1 MRWTDFD
8 RGHRAA
14 QSRRGAIVAENLTLT
29 YGYTA
34 KDLAAVRAYVQRVA
48 PAIIARTYYDGDE
61 DSFAATPSAMDRHLR
76 TMLDGLVKVAIE
88 HGSAGLAEHLRASIK
103 KHGEPKLTA
112 VTFRMVTEAAALA
125 AASPAANH
133 AIGRWFRPR
142 IASRLKGEGIATIG
156 ELIAFCNRRG
166 GSWWRSVPRIGAGR
180 AAVVVAWLR
189 RHESHIQLRVDAD
202 VDTRDPLVAD
212 EIVQVWPAETI
223 PFDSDRAGQSGTPQ
237 RRLTLAPLERMAVP
251 DALSGA
257 DGENRSVAFCYIQA
271 RHDLEAVRAYL
282 NKYRDQP
289 KTLRAYTKEVER
301 FLLWSVVV
309 RGKALS
315 SLVVDDCEAYKD
327 FLKNPDLRFVGE
339 RFSRSSP
346 RWRPFASDTL
356 SPESQRYAVRALRA
370 AFTWLVDVRYLAGN
384 PWKAVNDPRVVE
396 RETAMQ
402 IQRALPA
409 DLWRRLRSE
418 LDRRCAEEGDAKLAV
433 QWRVV
438 RAALLLMGDSGLRRE
453 EAADAQRGKLRV
465 SIYGTLERPVW
476 ELTVIGKRNK
486 ERTVPVSVATLDA
499 LKAHWTDRGRD
510 FMAPTDLLNPS
521 APLLSP
527 VAIPRTPASKVKH
540 HQRSTEGEQGYSADG
555 INRLISRMLTII
567 VETMDDLS
575 LDERVIL
582 GSVNA
587 HAMRHTFGT
596 QSVADEVPVDV
607 VQKVLGHAS
616 LQTTSIYVQAEK
628 KRVLEEVA
636 GYYARRADAA
646 ETGKRG
652 N

>member
-1 MRWTDFD
+1 MT
-8 RGHRAA
+8 
-14 QSRRGAIVAENLTLT
+14 ETLTLT

-34 KDLAAVRAYVQRVA
+34 KDLAAMRAYVQRIA
-48 PAIIARTYYDGDE
+48 PAIIARTYYDQDKDG
-61 DSFAATPSAMDRHLR
+61 FASTPSAMGRHLR
-76 TMLDGLVKVAIE
+76 AMLDGLVKVAIE
-88 HGSAGLAEHLRASIK
+88 QGSPALAEHLRASVK
-103 KHGEPKLTA
+103 KHGEPKLSA
-112 VTFRMVTEAAALA
+112 VTFRMVTEAARLA
-125 AASPAANH
+125 AAAPHASH

-142 IASRLKGEGIATIG
+142 IASRLKGEGIATLG

-166 GSWWRSVPRIGAGR
+166 GSWWRSIPRIGAGR
-180 AAVVVAWLR
+180 AAVIVAWLR
-189 RHESHIQLRVDAD
+189 RHEPQLRLRVDAD
-202 VDTRDPLVAD
+202 VDTRDPLVAAD
-212 EIVQVWPAETI
+212 VVQVRPVG
-223 PFDSDRAGQSGTPQ
+223 SDHLDAGGEGQSAGAST
-237 RRLTLAPLERMAVP
+237 RLTLAPLERMAVP
-251 DALSGA
+251 NTLSGA

-282 NKYRDQP
+282 NKHRDQP

-309 RGKALS
+309 RGRALS

-327 FLKNPDLRFVGE
+327 FLKNPDPRFVGE

-346 RWRPFASDTL
+346 RWRPFASENL

-384 PWKAVNDPRVVE
+384 PWKAVNDPKIVE

-409 DLWRRLRSE
+409 DLWRRLRHK

-438 RAALLLMGDSGLRRE
+438 RAALLLIGDSGLRRE

-465 SIYGTLERPVW
+465 SIYGTLTWPVW

-486 ERTVPVSVATLDA
+486 ERTVPVSVAALEA

-527 VAIPRTPASKVKH
+527 VAIPFTPAARAKH
-540 HQRSTEGEQGYSADG
+540 ETRHNQGVEQGYSADG

-628 KRVLEEVA
+628 KRVLDEVA
-636 GYYARRADAA
+636 GYYARRAESAT
-646 ETGKRG
+646 TGKQG
-652 N
+652 S

>member
-1 MRWTDFD
+1 
-8 RGHRAA
+8 
-14 QSRRGAIVAENLTLT
+14 VAENLTLT

-48 PAIIARTYYDGDE
+48 PAIIARTYYDVDE

-88 HGSAGLAEHLRASIK
+88 HGSAALAEHLRSSIK
-103 KHGEPKLTA
+103 KRGQPKLTT

-142 IASRLKGEGIATIG
+142 IASRLKGEGITTIG

-223 PFDSDRAGQSGTPQ
+223 PFDSDRAGQPGTPQ

-251 DALSGA
+251 NALSGA
-257 DGENRSVAFCYIQA
+257 DGENRAVAFCYIRA

-301 FLLWSVVV
+301 FLLWSVGV
-309 RGKALS
+309 RGKAQS
-315 SLVVDDCEAYKD
+315 SLIVDDCEAYKD
-327 FLKNPDLRFVGE
+327 LLKSPDPRFVGE

-418 LDRRCAEEGDAKLAV
+418 LDRRCAATDTRQGDAKLAV

-486 ERTVPVSVATLDA
+486 ERTVPVSVATLEA
-499 LKAHWTDRGRD
+499 LNAHWSDRGRD
-510 FMAPTDLLNPS
+510 FMAPTNLLNPS
-521 APLLSP
+521 APLLLSKTHRVRP
-527 VAIPRTPASKVKH
+527 CKTQPRAPFQNFLPSDEALPPGPASPSGAACLVSLCANWPLIPNKFPD
-540 HQRSTEGEQGYSADG
+540 QAGDPAGCNGITSGCPRCSA
-555 INRLISRMLTII
+555 RLS
-567 VETMDDLS
+567 S
-575 LDERVIL
+575 
-582 GSVNA
+582 
-587 HAMRHTFGT
+587 
-596 QSVADEVPVDV
+596 
-607 VQKVLGHAS
+607 
-616 LQTTSIYVQAEK
+616 
-628 KRVLEEVA
+628 
-636 GYYARRADAA
+636 
-646 ETGKRG
+646 
-652 N
+652 

>member
-1 MRWTDFD
+1 M
-8 RGHRAA
+8 
-14 QSRRGAIVAENLTLT
+14 AEVLTLA

-34 KDLAAVRAYVQRVA
+34 KDLAAVRAYVQRVT
-48 PAIIARTYYDGDE
+48 PAIIARTYYDVDE
-61 DSFAATPSAMDRHLR
+61 DAFAATPSAMERHLR

-88 HGSAGLAEHLRASIK
+88 QGSPALAEHLRSSIK
-103 KHGEPKLTA
+103 KHGEPKLTT

-125 AASPAANH
+125 AASPAASH

-142 IASRLKGEGIATIG
+142 IASRLKGEGIATLG
-156 ELIAFCNRRG
+156 ELVAFCNRRG

-189 RHESHIQLRVDAD
+189 RHETQLRLRVDAD

-212 EIVQVWPAETI
+212 EVVQVRPAG
-223 PFDSDRAGQSGTPQ
+223 PNRADAGGAGQLEGSPA
-237 RRLTLAPLERMAVP
+237 RLTLAPLERMAVP
-251 DALSGA
+251 NTLSGA

-301 FLLWSVVV
+301 FLLWAVVV

-327 FLKNPDLRFVGE
+327 FLKSPDPRFVGE
-339 RFSRSSP
+339 RFTRRSP
-346 RWRPFASDTL
+346 RWRPFASENL

-384 PWKAVNDPRVVE
+384 PWKAINDPKIVQRK
-396 RETAMQ
+396 TAMQ
-402 IQRALPA
+402 IHRALPA
-409 DLWRRLRSE
+409 DLWRRLRHE
-418 LDRRCAEEGDAKLAV
+418 LDKRSDEEGDAKLAV

-453 EAADAQRGKLRV
+453 EAADAQRGKLHV

-476 ELTVIGKRNK
+476 ELTVIGKRNR
-486 ERTVPVSVATLDA
+486 ERTVPVSIATLEA

-510 FMAPTDLLNPS
+510 FMAPTDLLNLS

-527 VAIPRTPASKVKH
+527 IAIPRTPAS
-540 HQRSTEGEQGYSADG
+540 QGG
-555 INRLISRMLTII
+555 
-567 VETMDDLS
+567 
-575 LDERVIL
+575 
-582 GSVNA
+582 
-587 HAMRHTFGT
+587 F
-596 QSVADEVPVDV
+596 
-607 VQKVLGHAS
+607 
-616 LQTTSIYVQAEK
+616 
-628 KRVLEEVA
+628 
-636 GYYARRADAA
+636 
-646 ETGKRG
+646 
-652 N
+652 

>member
-1 MRWTDFD
+1 M
-8 RGHRAA
+8 
-14 QSRRGAIVAENLTLT
+14 SEVLTLS

-48 PAIIARTYYDGDE
+48 PAIIARTYYDPDE
-61 DSFAATPSAMDRHLR
+61 DSFAATPSAMERHLR

-88 HGSAGLAEHLRASIK
+88 QGSPALAEHLRASVR

-125 AASPAANH
+125 AASPAASH
-133 AIGRWFRPR
+133 SIGRWFRPR
-142 IASRLKGEGIATIG
+142 IASRLKGEGIATLG
-156 ELIAFCNRRG
+156 ELVAFCNRRG
-166 GSWWRSVPRIGAGR
+166 GSWWRSIPRVGAGR
-180 AAVVVAWLR
+180 AAVIVAWLR
-189 RHESHIQLRVDAD
+189 RHETQLRLRVDAD
-202 VDTRDPLVAD
+202 VDTRDPLVAAD
-212 EIVQVWPAETI
+212 VVQVRPVG
-223 PFDSDRAGQSGTPQ
+223 SDHLDAGGEGHPTAAM
-237 RRLTLAPLERMAVP
+237 RLTDRLTLAPLERMAVP
-251 DALSGA
+251 NTLSGA
-257 DGENRSVAFCYIQA
+257 DGENRSIAFCYIQA

-327 FLKNPDLRFVGE
+327 FLKSPDPRFVGE

-346 RWRPFASDTL
+346 RWRPFASETL

-384 PWKAVNDPRVVE
+384 PWKAVNDPKIVL

-402 IQRALPA
+402 IHRALPA
-409 DLWRRLRSE
+409 DLWRRLRDE
-418 LDRRCAEEGDAKLAV
+418 LDRRCVEEGMSKAGV

-438 RAALLLMGDSGLRRE
+438 RAAMLLMGDSGLRRE

-486 ERTVPVSVATLDA
+486 ERTVPVSVATLEA

-527 VAIPRTPASKVKH
+527 VAIPQTPASEVKH
-540 HQRSTEGEQGYSADG
+540 RQRSTEGEQGYSADG

-636 GYYARRADAA
+636 GYYARRADTAT
-646 ETGKRG
+646 TGKPG

>member
-1 MRWTDFD
+1 M
-8 RGHRAA
+8 
-14 QSRRGAIVAENLTLT
+14 SEVLTLS

-34 KDLAAVRAYVQRVA
+34 KDLAAVRAYVQRVS
-48 PAIIARTYYDGDE
+48 PAVIGRTYYDVDE
-61 DSFAATPSAMDRHLR
+61 DSFAATPSAMERHLR
-76 TMLDGLVKVAIE
+76 GMLDGLVKVAIE
-88 HGSAGLAEHLRASIK
+88 QGSPALAEHLRASVK

-112 VTFRMVTEAAALA
+112 VTFRMVTEAATLA
-125 AASPAANH
+125 AASPH
-133 AIGRWFRPR
+133 ASHSIGRWFRPR
-142 IASRLKGEGIATIG
+142 VASRLKGEGIATLG

-166 GSWWRSVPRIGAGR
+166 GSWWRSIPRIGAGR
-180 AAVVVAWLR
+180 AAIVVAWLR
-189 RHESHIQLRVDAD
+189 RHEKQLGLRVDSD

-212 EIVQVWPAETI
+212 EVVQVWPAA
-223 PFDSDRAGQSGTPQ
+223 PNRVDAGGAGQLEGALA
-237 RRLTLAPLERMAVP
+237 RLTLAPLERMAVP
-251 DALSGA
+251 NTLSGA

-315 SLVVDDCEAYKD
+315 SLVVDDCEVYKD
-327 FLKNPDLRFVGE
+327 FLKCPDPRFVGE
-339 RFSRSSP
+339 RFSRRSP
-346 RWRPFASDTL
+346 RWRPFASASL

-384 PWKAVNDPRVVE
+384 PWKAVNDPKIVH

-402 IQRALPA
+402 IHRALPA
-409 DLWRRLRSE
+409 DLWRRLRNE
-418 LDRRCAEEGDAKLAV
+418 LDRRCVEEGVSKAGV

-438 RAALLLMGDSGLRRE
+438 RAAMVLMGDSGLRRE

-476 ELTVIGKRNK
+476 ELTVIGKRDK
-486 ERTVPVSVATLDA
+486 ERTVPVSIATLEA
-499 LKAHWTDRGRD
+499 LQAHWADRGRD

-527 VAIPRTPASKVKH
+527 VTIPQTPASKEKH
-540 HQRSTEGEQGYSADG
+540 HQRSNEGEQGYSADG
-555 INRLISRMLTII
+555 LNRLIARMLTIV

-575 LDERVIL
+575 LDERAIL

-636 GYYARRADAA
+636 GYYARRAESA
-646 ETGKRG
+646 TTNKRG

>member
-1 MRWTDFD
+1 
-8 RGHRAA
+8 
-14 QSRRGAIVAENLTLT
+14 VAENLTLT

-48 PAIIARTYYDGDE
+48 PAIIARTYYDRDE

-88 HGSAGLAEHLRASIK
+88 HGSAALAEHLRSSIK
-103 KHGEPKLTA
+103 KHGEPKLTT

-142 IASRLKGEGIATIG
+142 IASRLKGEGITTIG

-202 VDTRDPLVAD
+202 VDTCDPLVAD
-212 EIVQVWPAETI
+212 EVVQVWPAEPI
-223 PFDSDRAGQSGTPQ
+223 SFDSDRAGRSDPQQ

-251 DALSGA
+251 SAMSGA

-282 NKYRDQP
+282 NKYRDQL
-289 KTLRAYTKEVER
+289 KTLRAYMKEVER

-315 SLVVDDCEAYKD
+315 SLIVDDCEAYKD
-327 FLKNPDLRFVGE
+327 FLRSPDPRFVGE

-346 RWRPFASDTL
+346 RWRPFASENL
-356 SPESQRYAVRALRA
+356 SPESQRYAVRTLRA
-370 AFTWLVDVRYLAGN
+370 AFSWLVDVRYLAGN
-384 PWKAVNDPRVVE
+384 PWKAVNDPTIVQ

-402 IQRALPA
+402 IRRALPA
-409 DLWRRLRSE
+409 DLWRRLRNE
-418 LDRRCAEEGDAKLAV
+418 LYKRADEEGDAKLAV

-476 ELTVIGKRNK
+476 ELSVIGKRNK
-486 ERTVPVSVATLDA
+486 ERTVPVSVVTLEA
-499 LKAHWTDRGRD
+499 LSAHWADRGRD
-510 FMAPTDLLNPS
+510 FMAPTDLLNLS

-527 VAIPRTPASKVKH
+527 IAIPRTPASKVKH
-540 HQRSTEGEQGYSADG
+540 HQRSNEGEQGYSADG

-575 LDERVIL
+575 LDERVFL

-596 QSVADEVPVDV
+596 QSVADDVPVDV

-646 ETGKRG
+646 TTGRRR

>member
-1 MRWTDFD
+1 
-8 RGHRAA
+8 
-14 QSRRGAIVAENLTLT
+14 VAENLTLT

-48 PAIIARTYYDGDE
+48 PAIIARTYYDSDE
-61 DSFAATPSAMDRHLR
+61 DSFAATPSAMERHLR

-88 HGSAGLAEHLRASIK
+88 HGSAALAEHLRSSIK
-103 KHGEPKLTA
+103 KHGEPKLTT

-125 AASPAANH
+125 AASPAASH

-142 IASRLKGEGIATIG
+142 IASRLKGEGIATVG

-166 GSWWRSVPRIGAGR
+166 GSWWRSVPRVGAGR

-189 RHESHIQLRVDAD
+189 RHESQLQMRVDAD
-202 VDTRDPLVAD
+202 VDTHDPLVAD
-212 EIVQVWPAETI
+212 EIVQVWPAEPVPI
-223 PFDSDRAGQSGTPQ
+223 DGVGQSEQKRLAG
-237 RRLTLAPLERMAVP
+237 RLTLAPLERMAVP
-251 DALSGA
+251 HALSGA
-257 DGENRSVAFCYIQA
+257 DGENRSIVFCYIQA

-301 FLLWSVVV
+301 FLLWAVVV

-327 FLKNPDLRFVGE
+327 FLKSPDPRFVGE

-346 RWRPFASDTL
+346 RWRPFASVDL

-384 PWKAVNDPRVVE
+384 PWKAVRDPKIVH

-402 IQRALPA
+402 IHRALPA
-409 DLWRRLRSE
+409 DLWRRLRGE
-418 LDRRCAEEGDAKLAV
+418 LDVRCAEEGDAKLAV

-453 EAADAQRGKLRV
+453 EAAEAQRGKLRV
-465 SIYGTLERPVW
+465 SVYGTLERPVW
-476 ELTVIGKRNK
+476 ELTVVGKRKK
-486 ERTVPVSVATLDA
+486 ERTVPVSIATLEA
-499 LKAHWTDRGRD
+499 LKAHWADRGRH
-510 FMAPTDLLNPS
+510 FMAPMDLLNPS
-521 APLLSP
+521 IPLLSP
-527 VAIPRTPASKVKH
+527 IAIPRTPASHVKH
-540 HQRSTEGEQGYSADG
+540 RQHGSEGEQGYSADG

-567 VETMDDLS
+567 VETIDDLS

-636 GYYARRADAA
+636 GYYARRAESA
-646 ETGKRG
+646 TTWKRDT
-652 N
+652 

>member
-1 MRWTDFD
+1 M
-8 RGHRAA
+8 AA
-14 QSRRGAIVAENLTLT
+14 VAENLTLS

-48 PAIIARTYYDGDE
+48 PAIIARTYYNPDE
-61 DSFAATPSAMDRHLR
+61 DGFAATPSAMERHLR
-76 TMLDGLVKVAIE
+76 GMLDGLVKVAIE
-88 HGSAGLAEHLRASIK
+88 QGSPALAEHLRASVR

-112 VTFRMVTEAAALA
+112 VTFRMVTEAATLA
-125 AASPAANH
+125 AASPH
-133 AIGRWFRPR
+133 ASHSIGRWFRPR
-142 IASRLKGEGIATIG
+142 VSSRLKGEGIATLG

-166 GSWWRSVPRIGAGR
+166 GSWWRSIPRIGAGR

-189 RHESHIQLRVDAD
+189 RHETDLSLRVDAD
-202 VDTRDPLVAD
+202 IDTRDPLVAAD
-212 EIVQVWPAETI
+212 VVQVRPVG
-223 PFDSDRAGQSGTPQ
+223 SDYLDAGGEGQSIATA
-237 RRLTLAPLERMAVP
+237 RLTLAPLERLAVP
-251 DALSGA
+251 HALSGA
-257 DGENRSVAFCYIQA
+257 DGPHRGENRSVAFCYIQA
-271 RHDLEAVRAYL
+271 RHDLEAVRSYL

-289 KTLRAYTKEVER
+289 KTLRSYTKEVER

-327 FLKNPDLRFVGE
+327 FLRSPDPRFVGE

-346 RWRPFASDTL
+346 RWRPFASATL

-409 DLWRRLRSE
+409 DLWRRLRNE
-418 LDRRCAEEGDAKLAV
+418 LDKRCAASDMRERVSTGDEKLRV
-433 QWRVV
+433 QWRIV
-438 RAALLLMGDSGLRRE
+438 RAAMLLMGDSGLRRE

-465 SIYGTLERPVW
+465 SVYGTLERPVW
-476 ELTVIGKRNK
+476 ELTVIGKRSK

-499 LKAHWTDRGRD
+499 LKAHWADRGRN
-510 FMAPTDLLNPS
+510 FMAPMEFG
-521 APLLSP
+521 PLLSP
-527 VAIPRTPASKVKH
+527 VAIPRTPASRAKH
-540 HQRSTEGEQGYSADG
+540 HQRINEGEQGYSADG
-555 INRLISRMLTII
+555 INRLISRMLTVI

-575 LDERVIL
+575 LDERVML

-628 KRVLEEVA
+628 KRMLEEVA
-636 GYYARRADAA
+636 GYFARRAQ
-646 ETGKRG
+646 R
-652 N
+652 

>member
-1 MRWTDFD
+1 MD
-8 RGHRAA
+8 
-14 QSRRGAIVAENLTLT
+14 ENLTLT

-48 PAIIARTYYDGDE
+48 PAIIALTYYDVDE

-88 HGSAGLAEHLRASIK
+88 HGSAALAEHLRSSTK
-103 KHGEPKLTA
+103 KHGQPKLTT

-142 IASRLKGEGIATIG
+142 IASRLKGEGITSIG
-156 ELIAFCNRRG
+156 ELVAFCNRRG

-189 RHESHIQLRVDAD
+189 RHESNIQLRVDAD

-212 EIVQVWPAETI
+212 EVVQVWPAEPVLTDEDGI
-223 PFDSDRAGQSGTPQ
+223 GQSEKPQ
-237 RRLTLAPLERMAVP
+237 KRLADRLTLAPLERMAVP
-251 DALSGA
+251 HTLSGA

-315 SLVVDDCEAYKD
+315 SLVVDDCEAFKD
-327 FLKNPDLRFVGE
+327 FLKSPDPRFVGE
-339 RFSRSSP
+339 RFSRNSP
-346 RWRPFASDTL
+346 RWRPFASDNL

-384 PWKAVNDPRVVE
+384 PWKAVNDPKIVQ

-402 IQRALPA
+402 IHRALPA
-409 DLWRRLRSE
+409 DLWRRLRNE
-418 LDRRCAEEGDAKLAV
+418 LDKRSDVDGDIKLAV

-486 ERTVPVSVATLDA
+486 ERTVPVSVATLEA
-499 LKAHWTDRGRD
+499 LKAHWSDRGRD

-527 VAIPRTPASKVKH
+527 VTIPRTPASQVKH
-540 HQRSTEGEQGYSADG
+540 RQRSIEGEQGYSADG

-636 GYYARRADAA
+636 GYYARRADTAT
-646 ETGKRG
+646 TGKPG

>member
-1 MRWTDFD
+1 
-8 RGHRAA
+8 
-14 QSRRGAIVAENLTLT
+14 VAEALTLT

-48 PAIIARTYYDGDE
+48 PAIIARTYYDSDE
-61 DSFAATPSAMDRHLR
+61 DSFAATPSAMERHLR

-88 HGSAGLAEHLRASIK
+88 RGSAALAEHLRLSIK
-103 KHGEPKLTA
+103 KHGEPKLTT

-142 IASRLKGEGIATIG
+142 IASRLKGEGIATVG
-156 ELIAFCNRRG
+156 ELVAFCNRRG
-166 GSWWRSVPRIGAGR
+166 GSWWRSIPRIGAGR

-189 RHESHIQLRVDAD
+189 RHETELRLRVDAD

-212 EIVQVWPAETI
+212 DVVQVWPAEPVLI
-223 PFDSDRAGQSGTPQ
+223 DGDWAGQSEKPQ
-237 RRLTLAPLERMAVP
+237 NRLAGRLTLAPLERMAVP
-251 DALSGA
+251 HALSGA
-257 DGENRSVAFCYIQA
+257 DGENRSAAFCYIQA

-289 KTLRAYTKEVER
+289 KTLRAFTKEVER

-346 RWRPFASDTL
+346 RWRPFASDNL

-384 PWKAVNDPRVVE
+384 PWKAVNDPKIVQ

-402 IQRALPA
+402 IHRALPA
-409 DLWRRLRSE
+409 DLWRRLRNE
-418 LDRRCAEEGDAKLAV
+418 LDRRCSDDAAGKLVV

-453 EAADAQRGKLRV
+453 EAAEAQRGKLRV

-486 ERTVPVSVATLDA
+486 ERTVPVSIATLEA
-499 LKAHWTDRGRD
+499 LKAHWSDRGRD

-527 VAIPRTPASKVKH
+527 LAIPRTPASRVKH
-540 HQRSTEGEQGYSADG
+540 HQRSNEGEQGYSADG

-567 VETMDDLS
+567 VETTDDLS

-636 GYYARRADAA
+636 SYYARRADSA
-646 ETGKRG
+646 ETSKRG
-652 N
+652 S

>member
-1 MRWTDFD
+1 
-8 RGHRAA
+8 
-14 QSRRGAIVAENLTLT
+14 VAENLTLT

-48 PAIIARTYYDGDE
+48 PSIIARTYYDVDE

-88 HGSAGLAEHLRASIK
+88 HGSAALAEHLRSSIK
-103 KHGEPKLTA
+103 KHGQPKLTT

-125 AASPAANH
+125 AAFPAANH

-142 IASRLKGEGIATIG
+142 IASRLKGQGIATVG
-156 ELIAFCNRRG
+156 ELVSLCNRRG

-212 EIVQVWPAETI
+212 EVVQVWPAEPVLT
-223 PFDSDRAGQSGTPQ
+223 DGDGAGHSEKPQ
-237 RRLTLAPLERMAVP
+237 TRLADRLTLAPLERMAVP
-251 DALSGA
+251 HTLSGA

-327 FLKNPDLRFVGE
+327 FLKSPDPRFVGE
-339 RFSRSSP
+339 RFSRNSP
-346 RWRPFASDTL
+346 RWRPFASGNL

-384 PWKAVNDPRVVE
+384 PWKAVNDPKIVQ

-402 IQRALPA
+402 IHRALPA
-409 DLWRRLRSE
+409 DLWRRLRNE
-418 LDRRCAEEGDAKLAV
+418 LDKRADETIDAKLAV

-486 ERTVPVSVATLDA
+486 ERTVPVSVATLEA
-499 LKAHWTDRGRD
+499 LKAHWSDRERD
-510 FMAPTDLLNPS
+510 FMATTDLLNPS

-527 VAIPRTPASKVKH
+527 VTIPRTPASQVKH
-540 HQRSTEGEQGYSADG
+540 RQRSIEGEQGYSADG

-607 VQKVLGHAS
+607 EQKVLGHAS

-636 GYYARRADAA
+636 GYYARRADTA
-646 ETGKRG
+646 TIRKPG

>member
-1 MRWTDFD
+1 
-8 RGHRAA
+8 
-14 QSRRGAIVAENLTLT
+14 
-29 YGYTA
+29 
-34 KDLAAVRAYVQRVA
+34 
-48 PAIIARTYYDGDE
+48 
-61 DSFAATPSAMDRHLR
+61 
-76 TMLDGLVKVAIE
+76 
-88 HGSAGLAEHLRASIK
+88 
-103 KHGEPKLTA
+103 
-112 VTFRMVTEAAALA
+112 
-125 AASPAANH
+125 
-133 AIGRWFRPR
+133 
-142 IASRLKGEGIATIG
+142 
-156 ELIAFCNRRG
+156 
-166 GSWWRSVPRIGAGR
+166 
-180 AAVVVAWLR
+180 
-189 RHESHIQLRVDAD
+189 
-202 VDTRDPLVAD
+202 
-212 EIVQVWPAETI
+212 
-223 PFDSDRAGQSGTPQ
+223 
-237 RRLTLAPLERMAVP
+237 LAPLERIAVP
-251 DALSGA
+251 HALSRA
-257 DGENRSVAFCYIQA
+257 DGPHRGENRSVAFCYIQA

-282 NKYRDQP
+282 NKYRDHP

-327 FLKNPDLRFVGE
+327 FLKSPDPRFVGE

-356 SPESQRYAVRALRA
+356 SPESQRYAARALRA

-465 SIYGTLERPVW
+465 SIYGTLERSVW

-486 ERTVPVSVATLDA
+486 ERTVPVSVATLEA
-499 LKAHWTDRGRD
+499 LKAHWSDRGRD

-527 VAIPRTPASKVKH
+527 VAIPFTPAARAKH
-540 HQRSTEGEQGYSADG
+540 ETRHNQGVEQGYSADG

-582 GSVNA
+582 DSVNA
-587 HAMRHTFGT
+587 NAMRHTFGT

-646 ETGKRG
+646 MSGKPG
-652 N
+652 S

>member
-1 MRWTDFD
+1 M
-8 RGHRAA
+8 
-14 QSRRGAIVAENLTLT
+14 SEVLTLT

-48 PAIIARTYYDGDE
+48 PAIIARTYYDVDE
-61 DSFAATPSAMDRHLR
+61 DTFAATSSAMERHLR
-76 TMLDGLVKVAIE
+76 TMLDGLVKLAIE
-88 HGSAGLAEHLRASIK
+88 PGSPALAEHLWASVR

-112 VTFRMVTEAAALA
+112 VTFRMVTEAATLA
-125 AASPAANH
+125 AAAPAPDH
-133 AIGRWFRPR
+133 SIGRWFRPR
-142 IASRLKGEGIATIG
+142 VASRLKGEGIATLG

-166 GSWWRSVPRIGAGR
+166 GSWWRSIPRIGAGR

-189 RHESHIQLRVDAD
+189 RHEMQLRLRVDAD
-202 VDTRDPLVAD
+202 VDTRDPLVAAD
-212 EIVQVWPAETI
+212 VVQVRPVG
-223 PFDSDRAGQSGTPQ
+223 SDHLDAGGEGQPTVAK
-237 RRLTLAPLERMAVP
+237 RLTDRLTLAPLERMAVP
-251 DALSGA
+251 NTLSGA

-327 FLKNPDLRFVGE
+327 FLKNPDPRFVGE

-346 RWRPFASDTL
+346 RWRPFASENL
-356 SPESQRYAVRALRA
+356 SPESQRYATRALRA

-384 PWKAVNDPRVVE
+384 PWKAVNDPKIVQ

-402 IQRALPA
+402 IHRALPA
-409 DLWRRLRSE
+409 DLWRRLRDE
-418 LDRRCAEEGDAKLAV
+418 LDKRCGEDGDAKLGM
-433 QWRVV
+433 QWRIV
-438 RAALLLMGDSGLRRE
+438 RAAILLMGDSGLRRE

-476 ELTVIGKRNK
+476 ELTVIGKRDK
-486 ERTVPVSVATLDA
+486 ERTVPVSVATLEA
-499 LKAHWTDRGRD
+499 LKAHWADRGRD

-527 VAIPRTPASKVKH
+527 VAIPRTPASRVKH
-540 HQRSTEGEQGYSADG
+540 HERSNEGEQGYSADG

-575 LDERVIL
+575 LDERGIL
-582 GSVNA
+582 GLVNA

-636 GYYARRADAA
+636 GYYARRAESAS
-646 ETGKRG
+646 TGKRG